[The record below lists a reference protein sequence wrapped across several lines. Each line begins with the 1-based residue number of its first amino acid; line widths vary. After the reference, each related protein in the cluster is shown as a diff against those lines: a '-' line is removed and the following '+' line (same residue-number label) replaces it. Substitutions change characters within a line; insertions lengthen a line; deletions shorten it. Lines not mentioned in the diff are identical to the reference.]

1 MAEPFLVATEL
12 AVRFGGL
19 LAVDDVSLSVDRGEV
34 VGLIGPNGA
43 GKTTTFGALW
53 GLVPLTRGSI
63 RLGGVDVTRWS
74 SARRARH
81 GIARTF
87 QRLELFG
94 SMTVREN
101 LQYATEARALGE
113 RPWRLLGSARNQDA
127 ALVDELLELL
137 GLGPVAERAAGD
149 LPIGAGRLIEFGRA
163 LAARPSL
170 LLLDEPSSGLDSA
183 ETTGF
188 VAQIRR
194 AVDRLGCGV
203 LLIEHD
209 MSLVTGVCERLHVL
223 DFGRSITAG
232 PTGEV
237 VADPR
242 VRAAYLGN
250 EIVGVPGGG

>member
-1 MAEPFLVATEL
+1 MAEPFLVAADL

-19 LAVDDVSLSVDRGEV
+19 LAVDGVSLSVDRGEV

-53 GLVPLTRGSI
+53 GLTPLARGTV
-63 RLGGVDVTRWS
+63 RLGGADATGWS
-74 SARRARH
+74 PARRARH
-81 GIARTF
+81 GLARTF

-101 LQYATEARALGE
+101 LLYATEARALGE
-113 RPWRLLGSARNQDA
+113 RPWRLLGSTRHQDPG
-127 ALVDELLELL
+127 LVDELVDLL
-137 GLGPVAERAAGD
+137 GLAPVAERTASD
-149 LPIGAGRLIEFGRA
+149 LPVGAGRLIEFGRA
-163 LAARPSL
+163 LAARPEL

-183 ETTGF
+183 ETSAF

-194 AVDRLGCGV
+194 AVDHLGCGV

-223 DFGRSITAG
+223 DFGRPITEG
-232 PTGEV
+232 PTGQV

-250 EIVGVPGGG
+250 EIVEVPHAG